1 MQFIKESLWIS
12 WTHILKNRHDL
23 YFDLY
28 GTKKPLVFV
37 LIFAH
42 GDMLLQTQKHPVL
55 LEIKAL
61 QGVFFWSG

>member
-28 GTKKPLVFV
+28 GTQKHFDFV
-37 LIFAH
+37 SFSAPGEILPQ
-42 GDMLLQTQKHPVL
+42 MQKHPVL